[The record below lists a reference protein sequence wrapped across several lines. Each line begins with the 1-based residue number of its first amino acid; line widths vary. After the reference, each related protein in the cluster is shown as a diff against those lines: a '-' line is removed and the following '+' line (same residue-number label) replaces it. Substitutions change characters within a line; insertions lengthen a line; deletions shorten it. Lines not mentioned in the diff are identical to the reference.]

1 MGLSVVAFSLQHW
14 DTWLGTGG
22 DGVDREPGLVLPQ
35 WASLDFQCSSGQKQV
50 QGADYMAAE
59 FLFSFE
65 KHPNLKVV
73 ICKSFCVIWRSRYT
87 SVRKVTE
94 KSKSQSMLWRFFS
107 CQRILRSHYFEWMG
121 VAKIESQ
128 KRLLQTDDESEILIK
143 NSFETRIPIKNS
155 FGV

>member
-1 MGLSVVAFSLQHW
+1 
-14 DTWLGTGG
+14 
-22 DGVDREPGLVLPQ
+22 
-35 WASLDFQCSSGQKQV
+35 
-50 QGADYMAAE
+50 MAAE

-94 KSKSQSMLWRFFS
+94 KSKSQSMLWWFSS

-128 KRLLQTDDESEILIK
+128 KCLLQTDDESEILIK
-143 NSFETRIPIKNS
+143 NSFETRIPIKSS
-155 FGV
+155 FGIGVLVSYGGNFAFHRLLRAQLWWHTAQTRVSLVQPGQKATIKFEVTKITSII

>member
-1 MGLSVVAFSLQHW
+1 
-14 DTWLGTGG
+14 
-22 DGVDREPGLVLPQ
+22 
-35 WASLDFQCSSGQKQV
+35 
-50 QGADYMAAE
+50 MAAG

-94 KSKSQSMLWRFFS
+94 KSKSQSMLWWFFS

-128 KRLLQTDDESEILIK
+128 KCLLQTDDESEILIK
-143 NSFETRIPIKNS
+143 NSFETRIPIKSS
-155 FGV
+155 FGIGVLVSYKGKFCLSSASQSPAVVAHGTDACVIGAARTKSNY